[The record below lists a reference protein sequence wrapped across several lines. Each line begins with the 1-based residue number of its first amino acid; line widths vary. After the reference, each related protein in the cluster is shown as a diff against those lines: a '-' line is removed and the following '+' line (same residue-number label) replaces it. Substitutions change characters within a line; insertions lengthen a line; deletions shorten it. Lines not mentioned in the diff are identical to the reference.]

1 MGPTKGIIYANTSI
15 PSYAALPYTGA
26 TLLSNA
32 VQKFLAAIPE
42 DPQPEVL
49 WSFEYTKQYT
59 VPVLPT
65 SRAGKSPSGSSSQVI
80 LLPDLSPNLILDD
93 SLLDNIKDAWER
105 IVGEEQGDGFM
116 VFEDRERLSDDEG
129 SNEDANGRDEDL

>member
-1 MGPTKGIIYANTSI
+1 M
-15 PSYAALPYTGA
+15 
-26 TLLSNA
+26 
-32 VQKFLAAIPE
+32 V
-42 DPQPEVL
+42 
-49 WSFEYTKQYT
+49 WSLEYTKQYT
-59 VPVLPT
+59 VPVSPI

-105 IVGEEQGDGFM
+105 IVGEEKGDGFM

-129 SNEDANGRDEDL
+129 SNEDANGRDDDL

>member
-1 MGPTKGIIYANTSI
+1 M
-15 PSYAALPYTGA
+15 
-26 TLLSNA
+26 
-32 VQKFLAAIPE
+32 
-42 DPQPEVL
+42 L
-49 WSFEYTKQYT
+49 WSLEYTKQYT
-59 VPVLPT
+59 VPVSPT
-65 SRAGKSPSGSSSQVI
+65 SRAGKSPSGSSSQLI

-105 IVGEEQGDGFM
+105 IVGEEKGDGFM